1 MRLHFTPFSVEKSCG
16 EVTRQNCSYFVNP
29 GFPAPVMEMLACIL
43 TVEKAHPDVSQIRLD
58 FYTFEVSFDKMIMT
72 DMEDS
77 SMNKKHYTGINLE
90 SKEFIKEFIQSKNDS
105 CSSCSFIGIRKCIN
119 VETSKQ

>member
-1 MRLHFTPFSVEKSCG
+1 MYLHFTPFTVERSCG

-58 FYTFEVSFDKMIMT
+58 FYTFEVSFDKMIMI
-72 DMEDS
+72 DKEDS
-77 SMNKKHYTGINLE
+77 T
-90 SKEFIKEFIQSKNDS
+90 QT
-105 CSSCSFIGIRKCIN
+105 RN
-119 VETSKQ
+119 VAQE